1 MNAYSALTL
10 QAIVNHYPIQS
21 RLLTLSP
28 RNSIRQI
35 DGVWTSLAWPVA
47 GRRVTLDDVEHQILR
62 PEFGDAR
69 IHFAVNCASI
79 SCPPLAGEPY
89 RATTLD
95 AQLDTAARRYL
106 ASGEGLR
113 LSGST
118 LSVSSIF
125 KWYGDDFIAA
135 FASRVP
141 GPRPASE
148 RGVLGAIAALGPP
161 RRRPPP
167 SPAGPASA
175 VWPTTGH

>member
-1 MNAYSALTL
+1 M
-10 QAIVNHYPIQS
+10 NHYPIQS
-21 RLLTLSP
+21 RLLTLSL

-47 GRRVTLDDVEHQILR
+47 GR
-62 PEFGDAR
+62 
-69 IHFAVNCASI
+69 
-79 SCPPLAGEPY
+79 

-135 FASRVP
+135 YASRVP

-175 VWPTTGH
+175 FWPTTGH

>member
-1 MNAYSALTL
+1 M
-10 QAIVNHYPIQS
+10 QAIVNHYLIQS
-21 RLLTLSP
+21 RLLTLSS

-35 DGVWTSLAWPVA
+35 GGVWTSLAWPVA
-47 GRRVTLDDVEHQILR
+47 GR
-62 PEFGDAR
+62 
-69 IHFAVNCASI
+69 
-79 SCPPLAGEPY
+79 

-135 FASRVP
+135 YASRVP